1 MSNEVYREEILTAL
15 KDLIHCRA
23 ERGNAQS
30 KHGPRAAA
38 QHELWKLTEALDK
51 LMGAEEQ

>member
-30 KHGPRAAA
+30 NPWAVL
-38 QHELWKLTEALDK
+38 LWKLTAALDK
-51 LMGAEEQ
+51 LMDAEEQ